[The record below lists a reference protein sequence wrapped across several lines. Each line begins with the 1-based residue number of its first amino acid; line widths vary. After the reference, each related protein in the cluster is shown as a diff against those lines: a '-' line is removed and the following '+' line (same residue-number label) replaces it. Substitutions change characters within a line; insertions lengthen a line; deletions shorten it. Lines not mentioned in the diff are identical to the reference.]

1 MKTHISKL
9 TFLMSVVGLATVLTG
24 CSQATTTI
32 DIDDHALSYLETQS
46 QANVSSAME
55 ILNELE
61 EERNK
66 PVLPPEEHLSAEEIR
81 AHLASGAPATG
92 VLTPYKINTLADSE
106 VPKLRALFA
115 DTIIV
120 GNSRA
125 VSILQSGILTENEIL
140 CMWAAHVDEIM
151 DLTVQAANLYRGKIL
166 FIMGVNDLGYYCA
179 NTAGFK
185 EDYIALIDA
194 YREINPTGEIYLQ
207 EIIPIN
213 EAFRYRW
220 RNMDRVV
227 AYNEIIREICE
238 EKDCTF
244 VSSVQYALE
253 EFLLDDKTG
262 AHYNYYYHLYWAQTM
277 ANQMGLW
284 EEQE

>member
-1 MKTHISKL
+1 MKIHISKPALLLSVAAL
-9 TFLMSVVGLATVLTG
+9 TSILTS
-24 CSQATTTI
+24 CSQPTTTV
-32 DIDDHALSYLETQS
+32 DINDQALSYLETQS
-46 QANVSSAME
+46 QTNISSAIE
-55 ILNELE
+55 ILNEAE

-66 PVLPPEEHLSAEEIR
+66 PVLPPEEHLSAEAIR

-92 VLTPYKINTLADSE
+92 VLTPYKINILADSE
-106 VPKLRALFA
+106 VPKLRALFS
-115 DTIIV
+115 DTIVI

-125 VSILQSGILTENEIL
+125 VSILQSGILTENEVL

-151 DLTVQAANLYRGKIL
+151 DLTVQAANLYRKNVL
-166 FIMGVNDLGYYCA
+166 FIMGVNDLGYYCS
-179 NTAGFK
+179 NTEKFK
-185 EDYIALIDA
+185 KDYIALIDA

-220 RNMDRVV
+220 HNMDRVV
-227 AYNEIIREICE
+227 KYNEIVREICE

-262 AHYNYYYHLYWAQTM
+262 AHYNYNYHLYWAQTM